1 MEGILLIVPSIAS
14 GGISTF
20 GNLIIKDFGYTNFE
34 AILFNIPF
42 GAIQIVSILGSSWG
56 ATRFKRKGLAIALV
70 SVLPAVGTVMMLTV
84 PRKHKGVLL
93 FGYYL
98 VSCLAAITPLYY
110 TWHVQNTAGDT
121 KKKCTSAMVFV
132 GMCTGNVIGPLLYSV
147 DDAPEYRPG
156 LISNLVMFILVGV
169 ISLLIPMY
177 LALLNSRHSKR
188 REELGKSAVR
198 LDESMLKKNERD
210 VVKGIELE
218 GGEAQRQEQD
228 NGFLDKTD
236 MENEDFIYGKACQML
251 PTKNFANFHSIL
263 TGEKYETRMLCSLQ
277 KQSVVQACKH
287 QFISSYDVLK
297 ILSAF
302 TSSFYL

>member
-1 MEGILLIVPSIAS
+1 MTFEAAISADSPSIAS
-14 GGISTF
+14 GGISSF
-20 GNLIIKDFGYTNFE
+20 GSLIVKDFGYTNFE

-56 ATRFKRKGLAIALV
+56 AARFKRKGLAIVLV
-70 SVLPAVGTVMMLTV
+70 SILPAVGTVLMLTV

-98 VSCLAAITPLYY
+98 VSCLAAVTPLYY

-156 LISNLVMFILVGV
+156 LIANLVMFILTGAL
-169 ISLLIPMY
+169 SLLIPVY
-177 LALLNSRHSKR
+177 LALLNKRHAKR

-198 LDESMLKKNERD
+198 LDESMLKKSERD
-210 VVKGIELE
+210 VAKGIELE
-218 GGEAQRQEQD
+218 GGDARRQEQD
-228 NGFLDKTD
+228 NGFSDQTD
-236 MENEDFIYGKACQML
+236 MANEDFIYG
-251 PTKNFANFHSIL
+251 
-263 TGEKYETRMLCSLQ
+263 ECSQ
-277 KQSVVQACKH
+277 H
-287 QFISSYDVLK
+287 QN
-297 ILSAF
+297 A
-302 TSSFYL
+302 

>member
-1 MEGILLIVPSIAS
+1 MRFREYPKAPTDAFTLLTIHRIAS

-20 GNLIIKDFGYTNFE
+20 GSLIIKDFGYTNFE

-42 GAIQIVSILGSSWG
+42 GAIQIISILGSSWG

-70 SVLPAVGTVMMLTV
+70 SVLPTVGTVMMLTV

-98 VSCLAAITPLYY
+98 VSCLAAITPIIY

-121 KKKCTSAMVFV
+121 KKKCTSAMVFI

-156 LISNLVMFILVGV
+156 LISNLVMFVLVGV

-177 LALLNSRHSKR
+177 LALLNKKHEKR
-188 REELGKSAVR
+188 REAMGKSAAR

-210 VVKGIELE
+210 TGKGTELE
-218 GGEAQRQEQD
+218 GGGTQRQQD
-228 NGFLDKTD
+228 NGFSDKTD
-236 MENEDFIYGKACQML
+236 MANEDFIYGKFKPLL
-251 PTKNFANFHSIL
+251 PNADTVTNPGS
-263 TGEKYETRMLCSLQ
+263 
-277 KQSVVQACKH
+277 
-287 QFISSYDVLK
+287 
-297 ILSAF
+297 
-302 TSSFYL
+302 

>member
-1 MEGILLIVPSIAS
+1 VLVHRHHRHLVTSPTPTPSPQVSLIIPSIAS
-14 GGISTF
+14 GGISSF
-20 GNLIIKDFGYTNFE
+20 GSLIIKDFGYTNFE

-42 GAIQIVSILGSSWG
+42 GAIQIVSILGSSWA

-121 KKKCTSAMVFV
+121 KKKCTSAMVFI

-156 LISNLVMFILVGV
+156 LISNLIMFILVGV

-177 LALLNSRHSKR
+177 LAVLNRKHAKR
-188 REELGKSAVR
+188 REELGKSAAR

-210 VVKGIELE
+210 VGKGIELE
-218 GGEAQRQEQD
+218 EGGMQRQDQD
-228 NGFLDKTD
+228 NGFSDKTD
-236 MENEDFIYGKACQML
+236 MANEDFIYGM
-251 PTKNFANFHSIL
+251 F
-263 TGEKYETRMLCSLQ
+263 
-277 KQSVVQACKH
+277 CKI
-287 QFISSYDVLK
+287 FCG
-297 ILSAF
+297 
-302 TSSFYL
+302 T

>member
-1 MEGILLIVPSIAS
+1 MSHGCDAKTLRNSIVLTICRVAS

-20 GNLIIKDFGYTNFE
+20 GSLIIKDFGYTNFE

-70 SVLPAVGTVMMLTV
+70 SILPAVGTVMMLTV

-156 LISNLVMFILVGV
+156 LISNLIMFILVGV
-169 ISLLIPMY
+169 ISLLIPVY
-177 LALLNSRHSKR
+177 LALLNKKHAKR
-188 REELGKSAVR
+188 REELGKSTAR
-198 LDESMLKKNERD
+198 LDESMLKKTERD
-210 VVKGIELE
+210 ASKDMGLE
-218 GGEAQRQEQD
+218 NDEIQRQEQD
-228 NGFLDKTD
+228 NGFSDKTD
-236 MENEDFIYGKACQML
+236 MANEDFIYGKFYGM
-251 PTKNFANFHSIL
+251 
-263 TGEKYETRMLCSLQ
+263 
-277 KQSVVQACKH
+277 V
-287 QFISSYDVLK
+287 DW
-297 ILSAF
+297 
-302 TSSFYL
+302 TSTDTS

>member
-1 MEGILLIVPSIAS
+1 M
-14 GGISTF
+14 
-20 GNLIIKDFGYTNFE
+20 
-34 AILFNIPF
+34 FNIPF

-56 ATRFKRKGLAIALV
+56 ATKFKRKGLAIALV

-156 LISNLVMFILVGV
+156 LISNLIMFILVGV
-169 ISLLIPMY
+169 ISLLIPIY
-177 LALLNSRHSKR
+177 LAFLNKRHAKR

-198 LDESMLKKNERD
+198 LDESMLKKKERD
-210 VVKGIELE
+210 VAKGIDLE
-218 GGEAQRQEQD
+218 NGESQRQEND
-228 NGFLDKTD
+228 NGFSDKTD
-236 MENEDFIYGKACQML
+236 MANEDFIYGK
-251 PTKNFANFHSIL
+251 
-263 TGEKYETRMLCSLQ
+263 R
-277 KQSVVQACKH
+277 
-287 QFISSYDVLK
+287 D
-297 ILSAF
+297 
-302 TSSFYL
+302 